1 MEVKQAPNT
10 LPKHIKETESVI
22 NKQSEF
28 NASLLQNMNNRL
40 RAKLT
45 LITRRQKV
53 LHSNINMWPGE
64 IKSGQEER

>member
-10 LPKHIKETESVI
+10 LPKYIKETESVI
-22 NKQSEF
+22 NQQSEF
-28 NASLLQNMNNRL
+28 NTSLLQNMNNRL